1 MGSLNSSFAAAV
13 YKRKERI
20 FFVFLAMVLWSYL
33 TRTNPRKYWLF
44 FMRQSLPL
52 DSFVSDAKRAVKQE
66 TFSSSL
72 SGCRTRSRNNVKKPT
87 HAEKMCQCKQSFR
100 RKKCADLWQ
109 IGAF

>member
-1 MGSLNSSFAAAV
+1 MGSLNSSFTAAV

-20 FFVFLAMVLWSYL
+20 FFVFLALVLWSYL

-87 HAEKMCQCKQSFR
+87 HAEKCVSANRVYGSKNVLTFG
-100 RKKCADLWQ
+100 K
-109 IGAF
+109 